1 MYVEA
6 AARAAIFHAM
16 SKPVV
21 AIVGRSNVGKSALF
35 NRLVGQ
41 RKAIV
46 EDIPGITRDR
56 LYATAS
62 WRSREF
68 TVIDTGGMAWPAEA
82 PVQEQVRRQA
92 ERAVEEADV
101 ILLVVDARSGLLPDD
116 RDVAEYLRASRRPVL
131 IVANKVDHPQHT
143 GAYEFYELGLGEVI
157 PISALHGLG
166 INDLLDQVVAL
177 LPEGEPDV
185 VAEPAI
191 QVAVV
196 GRPNVGKSSLVN
208 AILGEERVIVDPA
221 PGTTRDAIDTPF
233 VRGGQPFNLID
244 TAGLRR
250 KARIDAP
257 VERYSAARS
266 LGAVERADVVV
277 LVLDASGPPVEQD
290 QEIAR
295 YTLEQGRA
303 LVLAVNKWDL
313 VSSTPKPHDQALGAI
328 RGAMRFVGYA
338 ALVCTSATQGW
349 GVAVLMDRVVDAASA
364 HSRRIPTGPL
374 NRAIESA
381 EQAHHPPA
389 DKAGRQVK
397 IYYATQPQ
405 VKPPTIV
412 LFVNDPG
419 LITEDYR
426 RYLEGRLREA
436 FDFRG
441 TPIRL
446 VCRPRERTGAHR

>member
-1 MYVEA
+1 MA
-6 AARAAIFHAM
+6 AVFRVM

-21 AIVGRSNVGKSALF
+21 AIVGRSNVGKSTLF

-46 EDIPGITRDR
+46 EDTPGITRDR

-62 WRSREF
+62 WRGRDF
-68 TVIDTGGMAWPAEA
+68 AVVDTGGMALPAGA
-82 PVQEQVRRQA
+82 PVKEQVRRQA

-101 ILLVVDARSGLLPDD
+101 ILFVVDAASGLLPDD
-116 RDVAEYLRASRRPVL
+116 RDVAEYLRASRRPLLV
-131 IVANKVDHPQHT
+131 VANKVDHPKHT
-143 GAYEFYELGLGEVI
+143 GAYEFYELGLGEII
-157 PISALHGLG
+157 PVSALHGLG
-166 INDLLDQVVAL
+166 TGDLLDQVVAL
-177 LPEGEPDV
+177 LPEREPD
-185 VAEPAI
+185 AATTPGI

-233 VRGGQPFNLID
+233 VRNGRSFNLID

-250 KARIDAP
+250 KARIDEP
-257 VERYSAARS
+257 VERYSAARA
-266 LGAVERADVVV
+266 LAAVERADVVA

-303 LVLAVNKWDL
+303 LVLAINKWDL
-313 VSSTPKPHDQALGAI
+313 VSSTPKPDERALRAI
-328 RGAMRFVGYA
+328 RHAMRFVGYA
-338 ALVCTSATQGW
+338 PLVCTSATRGW
-349 GVAVLMDRVVDAASA
+349 GIAALMDRVVQAASA
-364 HSRRIPTGPL
+364 HNRRIPTGPL
-374 NRAIESA
+374 NRALEAA
-381 EQAHHPPA
+381 EQAHHPSA
-389 DKAGRQVK
+389 DKAGRQIK

-412 LFVNDPG
+412 LFANDPQ
-419 LITEDYR
+419 LLTEDYR
-426 RYLEGRLREA
+426 RYLEGRLRDA
-436 FDFRG
+436 FDFQG

-446 VCRPRERTGAHR
+446 VCRPRERSGAQR

>member
-1 MYVEA
+1 
-6 AARAAIFHAM
+6 M

-21 AIVGRSNVGKSALF
+21 AIVGRSNVGKSTLF

-46 EDIPGITRDR
+46 EDTPGITRDR
-56 LYATAS
+56 LYAPAS
-62 WRSREF
+62 WRGRDF
-68 TVIDTGGMAWPAEA
+68 TIVDTGGMALPAGA
-82 PVQEQVRRQA
+82 PMQEQVRRQA

-101 ILLVVDARSGLLPDD
+101 ILFVVDARSGLLPDD
-116 RDVAEYLRASRRPVL
+116 RDVAEYLRTSRRPVL
-131 IVANKVDHPQHT
+131 IVANKVDNPQQ
-143 GAYEFYELGLGEVI
+143 GGGYEFYELGLGEISPV
-157 PISALHGLG
+157 SALHGLG
-166 INDLLDQVVAL
+166 VNDLLDQVVAL
-177 LPEGEPDV
+177 LPQPEPEV
-185 VAEPAI
+185 TPVPAI

-208 AILGEERVIVDPA
+208 AILGEERVIVDPQ
-221 PGTTRDAIDTPF
+221 PGTTRDAIDTTLM
-233 VRGGQPFNLID
+233 RAGHSFNLID

-250 KARIDAP
+250 KARINEP
-257 VERYSAARS
+257 VERYSASRS
-266 LGAVERADVVV
+266 LAAVERADVVV

-313 VSSTPKPHDQALGAI
+313 ASATPKPDERALAAI

-338 ALVCTSATQGW
+338 PLVCTSATQGW
-349 GVAVLMDRVVDAASA
+349 GIAVLMDRVLEAASA
-364 HSRRIPTGPL
+364 HNRRIPTGPL
-374 NRAIESA
+374 NRAIEAA

-405 VKPPTIV
+405 VKPPTVV
-412 LFVNDPG
+412 LFVNDPN
-419 LITEDYR
+419 LVTEDYR

-441 TPIRL
+441 TPLRL
-446 VCRPRERTGAHR
+446 VCRPRERSGARH